1 MENSALTILRIKSI
15 IGMYKKRTT
24 GSLKRIW
31 MSLKLN
37 LKKGIQLMEDKKKY
51 IRNFSIIAHIDHG
64 KSTLADR
71 LIEMTGVLSKREM
84 EEQVLDN
91 MDIERERG
99 ITIKSQAVRMKY
111 KAKDGHTYELNLI
124 DTPGHVDFNYEV
136 SRSLAACD
144 GAILVVDASQ
154 GVEAQ
159 TLANVYLALDNN
171 LEILPV
177 INKVDLPNARPDEV
191 KNEIEDIIGIPAQDA
206 PCISAKTGLNVD
218 EVLERIVT
226 DIPAPTGDENAPLQA
241 LIFDSIY
248 DNYQGAIAYCRIK
261 NGTVKVGDK
270 IRLMASG
277 KTFTVT
283 EVGYFEPGSYSPAES
298 LTAGEVGYIAAS
310 IKSLSD
316 IRVGDTIT
324 VDDRPAEKPLPGY
337 KKVNPMVYCG
347 LYPVDGSDYENLKV
361 ALEKLQLNDAA
372 LEYEPETSAALGFGF
387 RCGFLGLLHL
397 EIIEERL
404 DREFDLSLITT
415 SPSVIYK
422 VYKTDGTM
430 VEIYNPADLPPADEI
445 SRIEEP
451 FVQAE
456 ILTPKEFVGNIM
468 EICQNRRGIYT
479 DMKYLDTTRVTLIYE
494 LPLNEIIYDFFD
506 KLKSKTKGYA
516 SFDYEIKEYRP
527 STLVKLDILV
537 NGENVD
543 ALSFIVHK
551 DSAYERGKKMIEKL
565 KEVIPRQL
573 FTIPLQAA
581 IGGKIIARETISAM
595 RKDVLAKCYGGDVTR
610 KKKLLEKQK
619 RGKKKMREIG
629 NVEIPQEAFLSVLKL
644 DDEK

>member
-1 MENSALTILRIKSI
+1 
-15 IGMYKKRTT
+15 
-24 GSLKRIW
+24 
-31 MSLKLN
+31 
-37 LKKGIQLMEDKKKY
+37 MEDKKKY

-159 TLANVYLALDNN
+159 TLANVYLAIDNN

-422 VYKTDGTM
+422 VYKTDETM

-468 EICQNRRGIYT
+468 EICQNRRGIYI